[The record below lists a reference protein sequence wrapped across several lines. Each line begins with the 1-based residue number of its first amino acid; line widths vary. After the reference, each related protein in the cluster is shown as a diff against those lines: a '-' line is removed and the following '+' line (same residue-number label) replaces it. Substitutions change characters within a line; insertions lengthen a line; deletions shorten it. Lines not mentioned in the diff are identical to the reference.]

1 MAETMDTSS
10 SFSRGPAPAGVDKD
24 TKVTGIWVVG
34 DALALTDQALGLPV
48 HKIPDAKAASVQ
60 NFGNVAFVL
69 KDFDGPD
76 FQLIQVRLK
85 KRILISQ
92 KDCF

>member
-1 MAETMDTSS
+1 MKAMAEAMETSS
-10 SFSRGPAPAGVDKD
+10 APAGGGNGADKD

-34 DALALTDQALGLPV
+34 DALTLTDTALGLPV

-69 KDFDGPD
+69 KEFDGPD
-76 FQLIQVRLK
+76 FQLIQVSTIKQIMSRH
-85 KRILISQ
+85 
-92 KDCF
+92 

>member
-1 MAETMDTSS
+1 MDTSS
-10 SFSRGPAPAGVDKD
+10 FSRVPAPAGLDKD

-34 DALALTDQALGLPV
+34 DALALAADQALGLPV

-76 FQLIQVRLK
+76 FQLIQVGTEK
-85 KRILISQ
+85 KTLSFPKSRV
-92 KDCF
+92 